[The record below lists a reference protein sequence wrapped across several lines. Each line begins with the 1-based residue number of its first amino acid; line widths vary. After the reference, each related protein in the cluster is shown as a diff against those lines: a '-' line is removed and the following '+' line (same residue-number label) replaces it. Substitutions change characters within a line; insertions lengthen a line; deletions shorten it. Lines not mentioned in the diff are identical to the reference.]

1 MLMYSLYANWLNEM
15 EKLWTRRRTKGFLLL
30 AFLVPALTPLILVLL
45 QGNTSIYS
53 GLGDDFP
60 MLMLGLFMTI
70 FLPLFLF
77 MTAVDLF
84 SGEAA
89 NGTVKLVLVRPI
101 VRSKVFASKIMTI
114 AVCIAV
120 YLGAI
125 WLGAVM
131 GGLLLQN
138 DNLWSSIFESVKAY
152 TAAFVPMLAISLM
165 AVFIAVCFN
174 NSAGALGLS
183 IFIYVVAKLLPFV
196 FPPMA
201 VWSVFSYTD
210 WYTLWAGS
218 GVSFGKLL
226 NTFALLLSYC
236 IITYTFS
243 LLLFDRKQ
251 L

>member
-15 EKLWTRRRTKGFLLL
+15 EKLWVRRRTKGFLLL
-30 AFLVPALTPLILVLL
+30 AFLVPALTPLLLVLL
-45 QGNTSIYS
+45 QGNTRFYS
-53 GLGDDFP
+53 GLGADFP

-84 SGEAA
+84 SGETA

-101 VRSKVFASKIMTI
+101 VRSKVFASKVMTM
-114 AVCIAV
+114 AVCITGC
-120 YLGAI
+120 LGTI
-125 WLGAVM
+125 WLGSVM
-131 GGLLLQN
+131 GGLLMQN
-138 DNLWSSIFESVKAY
+138 DNLWSTLFESVKAY
-152 TAAFVPMLAISLM
+152 AAAFVPMLAISLVV
-165 AVFIAVCFN
+165 VFIAVCFN
-174 NSAGALGLS
+174 NSAVALVLS
-183 IFIYVVAKLLPFV
+183 IFIYATAKLLPFI
-196 FPPMA
+196 FPSFA

-210 WYTLWAGS
+210 WYTLWAGN
-218 GVSFGKLL
+218 GVDGSKLL

-236 IITYTFS
+236 IIAYTSS